1 MKHWG
6 FIIESEHLDRGWQWS
21 KESAI
26 REIMVKTY
34 EQLFGK
40 KPKVNISH
48 GGNDCVVLKEKIP
61 ELDMV
66 TTAATYVDYHTP
78 RERLYMDTFE
88 KVYALIRA
96 TLENLAKEDE
106 KTK

>member
-1 MKHWG
+1 
-6 FIIESEHLDRGWQWS
+6 
-21 KESAI
+21 
-26 REIMVKTY
+26 
-34 EQLFGK
+34 
-40 KPKVNISH
+40 
-48 GGNDCVVLKEKIP
+48 
-61 ELDMV
+61 MV